1 MKDTKQKNIAELER
15 LAKEVLR
22 LKSEREQRR
31 PLLIEFCG
39 SPKSGK
45 STTINSL
52 NIFLKRN
59 GFKTILLTERASI
72 CPIEN
77 KIHPF
82 FNIWTLSSAVAEIIK
97 NIDLGKDKID
107 IIISD
112 RGLFDSLCW
121 FVSFILN

>member
-82 FNIWTLSSAVAEIIK
+82 FNIWTLSSVSVLISCTSLYLFLYFFKVSSIEI
-97 NIDLGKDKID
+97 L
-107 IIISD
+107 
-112 RGLFDSLCW
+112 
-121 FVSFILN
+121 

>member
-1 MKDTKQKNIAELER
+1 MKVIKLPVANPPINDNNIFKYMKDTKQKNIAELER

-59 GFKTILLTERASI
+59 GFKTIL
-72 CPIEN
+72 
-77 KIHPF
+77 
-82 FNIWTLSSAVAEIIK
+82 
-97 NIDLGKDKID
+97 
-107 IIISD
+107 
-112 RGLFDSLCW
+112 
-121 FVSFILN
+121 